1 MKKVNKVHLD
11 GGVASCRVVPSPDS
25 RAVAEVL
32 LYTLYPAGAE
42 SRLPSERYGKMYH
55 RVRVVGEA
63 GDAGALSSLR
73 DLESRLKDGPS
84 GRPEC
89 RSVDGELV
97 SVGDVAFVE
106 CPLSAFRPS
115 ESLKVQDNN
124 LVEISGSVLECSHT
138 DRGASVTIQSGR
150 SRVTTFISR
159 EINQGAWEMVSQGR
173 LPKGEAVLLKGPM
186 LTRDYTDGRKTIS
199 ATVVSVHEVRQL
211 RREVRKGN
219 NPTLG

>member
-11 GGVASCRVVPSPDS
+11 GGVASCRVVPSPDG

-42 SRLPSERYGKMYH
+42 SRFPSERYGKMYH
-55 RVRVVGEA
+55 RVRVVAGDGDGEA
-63 GDAGALSSLR
+63 FSSVR
-73 DLESRLKDGPS
+73 DLEARLKDGPS

-97 SVGDVAFVE
+97 SAGGVTFVE
-106 CPLSAFRPS
+106 CPLSSFRPS
-115 ESLKVQDNN
+115 ASLKVQDNN
-124 LVEISGSVLECSHT
+124 QVEISGSVVECSHT
-138 DRGASVTIQSGR
+138 DRGASVTIEAGR
-150 SRVTTFISR
+150 GRVTTFISR

-173 LPKGEAVLLKGPM
+173 LPKGEAVSRKGPM
-186 LTRDYTDGRKTIS
+186 LTRDYTDGRTTLS